1 MGSVFQIIGPIM
13 VGPSSSHTAGAVRL
27 GLAARAIAGGQPR
40 SAHILLH
47 GSFAHTY
54 RGHGTDVALVAG
66 LLGMAPDDERIP
78 DSMKWAA
85 EADMD
90 VRLESADLGDVHP
103 NTVKMELITASGA
116 TVEVTGSSVGGG
128 AIVITRIGKFEVE
141 FTGESHALIVSYKD
155 QPGVI
160 ARITSLLATEDVNIG
175 TMNVS
180 REARHGTALAII
192 QLDQAASPELTA
204 MLSRMNGIQSTI
216 SLPPLAVS

>member
-27 GLAARAIAGGQPR
+27 GLAARAIANGQPVNAR
-40 SAHILLH
+40 ILLH
-47 GSFAHTY
+47 GSFAQTY
-54 RGHGTDVALVAG
+54 QGHGTDVALVAG

-78 DSMKWAA
+78 DSMRWAR
-85 EADMD
+85 EAGMD
-90 VRLESADLGDVHP
+90 VQIEPADLGDVHP
-103 NTVKMELITASGA
+103 NTVRMELTTAKGSM
-116 TVEVTGSSVGGG
+116 VNVTGSSTGGG

-160 ARITSLLATEDVNIG
+160 ARITSLLATEEVNIAA
-175 TMNVS
+175 MSVS

-192 QLDQAASPELTA
+192 ELDQAASSELTA
-204 MLSRMNGIQSTI
+204 FLSRMNGIHTTI
-216 SLPPLAVS
+216 NLPPLAVC

>member
-1 MGSVFQIIGPIM
+1 
-13 VGPSSSHTAGAVRL
+13 
-27 GLAARAIAGGQPR
+27 
-40 SAHILLH
+40 
-47 GSFAHTY
+47 
-54 RGHGTDVALVAG
+54 
-66 LLGMAPDDERIP
+66 
-78 DSMKWAA
+78 
-85 EADMD
+85 MD
-90 VRLESADLGDVHP
+90 VRLEPADLGDVHP

-141 FTGESHALIVSYKD
+141 FTGESHALIVSYRD

-204 MLSRMNGIQSTI
+204 MLSRMHGIQSTI

>member
-27 GLAARAIAGGQPR
+27 GLASRAIAGGQPR
-40 SAHILLH
+40 SARILLH
-47 GSFAHTY
+47 GSFAQTY

-66 LLGMAPDDERIP
+66 LLGMTPDDERIP

-85 EADMD
+85 EAG
-90 VRLESADLGDVHP
+90 LEVHIEPADLGDVHP
-103 NTVKMELITASGA
+103 NTAKMELTTASGSI
-116 TVEVTGSSVGGG
+116 VEVTGSSVGGG
-128 AIVITRIGKFEVE
+128 AIVITRIGKFDVA
-141 FTGESHALIVSYKD
+141 FTGENHALIVAYTD

-160 ARITSLLATEDVNIG
+160 ARITSLLATEDVNIA

-204 MLSRMNGIQSTI
+204 VLSRMNGIRSTI

>member
-27 GLAARAIAGGQPR
+27 GLAGRAIAGGQPTAAR
-40 SAHILLH
+40 ILLH
-47 GSFAHTY
+47 GSFAQTY

-78 DSMKWAA
+78 DSMKWAT
-85 EADMD
+85 EAGLG
-90 VRLESADLGDVHP
+90 VHIGCADLGDVHP
-103 NTVKMELITASGA
+103 NTVKMELATAAGS
-116 TVEVTGSSVGGG
+116 TVEVTGSSTGGG
-128 AIVITRIGKFEVE
+128 AIVVTRIGKFDVE
-141 FTGESHALIVSYKD
+141 FTGESHALIISYKD

-160 ARITSLLATEDVNIG
+160 ARITSLLATEDVNIA
-175 TMNVS
+175 TMRVS
-180 REARHGTALAII
+180 REARHATALAII

-204 MLSRMNGIQSTI
+204 VLSRMSGIGSII